1 MRNFDFSPL
10 YRSAIGFD
18 RLAHLFNEAQRAES
32 APSYP
37 PYNIELV
44 AEDQY
49 RISMAIAGFDR
60 SEIEIE
66 SERDLLKIVGRKAKP
81 ETQGAYLHRG
91 IAARDFEHSFRLAD
105 HVKVLGARL
114 ENGLLNI
121 ELKREVPEAHK
132 PRRILI
138 DGDSLRSVGSMQ
150 SMSSANAPDQLQTA

>member
-1 MRNFDFSPL
+1 MRNFDFAPL

-49 RISMAIAGFDR
+49 RITMAVAGFTR
-60 SEIEIE
+60 SELDIE
-66 SERDLLKIVGRKAKP
+66 SERDVLKIVGRKQKEEA
-81 ETQGAYLHRG
+81 QNRYLHRG

-105 HVKVLGARL
+105 HVKVTSAKLD
-114 ENGLLNI
+114 NGLLSI
-121 ELKREVPEAHK
+121 ELVREIPEAYK
-132 PRRILI
+132 PRRIAI
-138 DGDSLRSVGSMQ
+138 DGDNLELVASQRQ
-150 SMSSANAPDQLQTA
+150 AA